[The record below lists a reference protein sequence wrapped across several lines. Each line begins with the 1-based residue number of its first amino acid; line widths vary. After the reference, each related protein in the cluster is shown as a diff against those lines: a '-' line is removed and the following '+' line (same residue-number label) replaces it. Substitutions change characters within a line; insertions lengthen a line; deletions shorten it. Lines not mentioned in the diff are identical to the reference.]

1 VCFVDFFREQWPDS
15 AIAFLPQID
24 RSDVPASMTNREFML
39 YKAEIEA
46 ACLERVLFPV
56 FSADHVLFR
65 CVDNKG
71 VTRPVIAML
80 HSWVADFQE
89 QLALAGLIGQTGCA
103 LCCVEGDA
111 LLPDPVRA
119 DLGWLEH
126 ATCYILEP
134 VQPRYNALYRL
145 RGAR

>member
-1 VCFVDFFREQWPDS
+1 
-15 AIAFLPQID
+15 
-24 RSDVPASMTNREFML
+24 MTNREFML

-89 QLALAGLIGQTGCA
+89 QLALAGLIGQLGCGERIRRA
-103 LCCVEGDA
+103 VGRVGDGAEGA
-111 LLPDPVRA
+111 EQPDGTRTPTA
-119 DLGWLEH
+119 
-126 ATCYILEP
+126 
-134 VQPRYNALYRL
+134 
-145 RGAR
+145 GAQA